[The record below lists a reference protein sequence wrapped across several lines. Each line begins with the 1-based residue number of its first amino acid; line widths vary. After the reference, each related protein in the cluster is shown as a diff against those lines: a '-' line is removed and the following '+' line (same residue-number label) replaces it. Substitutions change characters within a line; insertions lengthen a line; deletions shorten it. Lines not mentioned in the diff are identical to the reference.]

1 MTTRTLHFADLLLH
15 RPFQSEET
23 VALQPM
29 ETREQAL
36 KRFARV
42 HGSELTAVLFYDR
55 IELKTGGLTFV
66 SVERVNEIKPI
77 FLA

>member
-1 MTTRTLHFADLLLH
+1 
-15 RPFQSEET
+15 
-23 VALQPM
+23 LQPM